1 MEQHALLHGEVIVR
15 FAVTLVGNANLE
27 LIESG
32 EHVELG
38 ERNVGKAIDLGR
50 ITRDNRVEPTAAT
63 LAARGHAIFVAL
75 GAQQIAID
83 GILALAAVF
92 GIHEFRGERTG
103 ANARDIGLLNAEHA
117 IDGRGANARTSSSA
131 TRAARRARDERIG
144 AVVDVEQ
151 RALRALEQNMLAL
164 AQRVVEQ
171 LSGFGHMRTN
181 DFSEGQI
188 GVANLVDGERTL
200 AVHLLENGILHLEG
214 SLDLHAEHMLVE
226 QVLDANAAA
235 SGLVLVA
242 RADAAVGGAD
252 FVFAQTE
259 LGRLVE
265 LNVVGHDHVSIAR
278 DLQALARKAFAFE
291 HAHFLNE
298 NLRVHHNAVADD
310 RHGLFIH
317 NA

>member
-15 FAVTLVGNANLE
+15 FAVALIGNANLK
-27 LIESG
+27 LVESG
-32 EHVELG
+32 KHVELG
-38 ERNVGKAIDLGR
+38 ESDVGKAIDLSR

-83 GILALAAVF
+83 SILALAAVF

-117 IDGRGANARTSSSA
+117 IDGRRANARTSSSA
-131 TRAARRARDERIG
+131 TSAARRARDERIG
-144 AVVDVEQ
+144 AVIDVEQ

-164 AQRVVEQ
+164 AQRIVKQ

-181 DFSEGQI
+181 DFGEGQVGI
-188 GVANLVDGERTL
+188 ANLVDGERTL
-200 AVHLLENGILHLEG
+200 AVHLLENGIFHLKG

-235 SGLVLVA
+235 GSLVLIA

-265 LNVVGHDHVSIAR
+265 LDVIGHDHVSIAR